1 MFVERNYKE
10 CVKLALQI
18 NEKRRDELCSDTL
31 NKNTIIYRGMYASR
45 SPATRSLRFEQYL
58 VLWFDKHWNDLLSI
72 LNESDLHSDE
82 KRDVQM
88 FYANFMLEKMLPQYR
103 SGSNYSAL
111 VYPGYFRL
119 KEEALRKLIDF
130 AGKQDEKINSLELSV
145 EEHEEF
151 YQRKLDEIEK
161 QHNVGG

>member
-1 MFVERNYKE
+1 M
-10 CVKLALQI
+10 AMQI
-18 NEKRRDELCSDTL
+18 NEKRRNELCSDTL
-31 NKNTIIYRGMYASR
+31 NKNTVIYRGMYASR
-45 SPATRSLRFEQYL
+45 SPAARSLWFEQYL

-72 LNESDLHSDE
+72 LNESDLQSDE

-88 FYANFMLEKMLPQYR
+88 FYANFILEKMLPQYR
-103 SGSNYSAL
+103 TGSNYSVLAL
-111 VYPGYFRL
+111 PGYFKF

-130 AGKQDEKINSLELSV
+130 AGEQDEKINSLGLAFA
-145 EEHEEF
+145 EHKEF